1 MGSGGL
7 NCMYLEEFFEGS
19 GGLDPE
25 EGLLTC
31 QVILGQG
38 FYSVSTLHPHRL
50 VSGAVDDLHQRPAK
64 EAGEKTVLFSV
75 KIQTCFIASVRHTST
90 CNMGMGHI

>member
-1 MGSGGL
+1 
-7 NCMYLEEFFEGS
+7 MYLEEFFEGS

-64 EAGEKTVLFSV
+64 EAGEKT
-75 KIQTCFIASVRHTST
+75 ASAFV
-90 CNMGMGHI
+90 C